1 MEKEQY
7 LEPDYEILLL
17 EKSDVITESKTEPF
31 EEPDFPGGDIW

>member
-17 EKSDVITESKTEPF
+17 EKSDVITESKTDPF
-31 EEPDFPGGDIW
+31 EEDPATPGGDW